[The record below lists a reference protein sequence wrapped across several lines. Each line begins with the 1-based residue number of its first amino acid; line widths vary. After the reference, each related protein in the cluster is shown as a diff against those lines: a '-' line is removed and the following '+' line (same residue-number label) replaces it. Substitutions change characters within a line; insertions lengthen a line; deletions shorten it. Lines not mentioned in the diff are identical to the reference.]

1 MNRDDLTYIL
11 NNMLGECRYVKFKTS
26 TCFILNKQ

>member
-11 NNMLGECRYVKFKTS
+11 NNMLGEYRYVKFKTS